1 MKAVILAAGR
11 GSRLEG
17 LTDDLPKCMVS
28 LAGTPL
34 LHRQIS
40 ALKEVGIEEVAVVR
54 GYRAEAIS
62 GPDVHF
68 IDNPRWSQSN
78 MVVSL
83 QAALP
88 WLKPQGGII
97 SYADIFYAPEA
108 VTALMETEGDLVL
121 TYDVNW
127 QTLWESR
134 QENPLDDAE
143 TFKLAPNGDLK
154 EIGKQPQALEEV
166 EGQYM
171 GLLRFTGPGI
181 AAIEKLLSSMTQEN
195 IDRLD
200 MTSLLSL
207 LLESGERI
215 VPIAYEGEWG
225 EVDTKS
231 DLELYEQR
239 FAEKA
244 GL

>member
-1 MKAVILAAGR
+1 
-11 GSRLEG
+11 
-17 LTDDLPKCMVS
+17 
-28 LAGTPL
+28 
-34 LHRQIS
+34 
-40 ALKEVGIEEVAVVR
+40 
-54 GYRAEAIS
+54 
-62 GPDVHF
+62 
-68 IDNPRWSQSN
+68 